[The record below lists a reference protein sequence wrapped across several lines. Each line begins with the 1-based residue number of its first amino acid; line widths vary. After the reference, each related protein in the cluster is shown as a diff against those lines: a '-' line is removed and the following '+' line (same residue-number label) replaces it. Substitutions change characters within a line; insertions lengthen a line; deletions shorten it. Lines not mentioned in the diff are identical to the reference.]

1 MEIPLLELVS
11 QIIDKG
17 KFSKSKE
24 SEAKLKSHMENLFKL
39 YKKDRN
45 QSTSRMLYSAVAD
58 LARLGKGELAH
69 KYAVKFEE
77 EVGYEEI
84 D

>member
-1 MEIPLLELVS
+1 
-11 QIIDKG
+11 
-17 KFSKSKE
+17 
-24 SEAKLKSHMENLFKL
+24 
-39 YKKDRN
+39 
-45 QSTSRMLYSAVAD
+45 MLYSAVAD